1 MVSSPTKSK
10 AFTGLR
16 KLTFLT
22 DTTISLSHIYSTAA
36 SLASSPNSCPI
47 TSSGLYCGNDIYT
60 YLVDI
65 HKASSGSN
73 LENHPDLGKDYQN
86 QRILT
91 RGTGDTSNTTF
102 VMSLQVFDAETGDNV
117 TTAYHNW
124 LGYSNFEF
132 RYNATFDNSGNVTG
146 GKTVGTMKIMLVLFS
161 NGNLL
166 PPINSS
172 TVADGTYSQSA
183 LNGLNAISSGR
194 TKFIFKTTFVSLDTN

>member
-1 MVSSPTKSK
+1 MQKLLFVISQGEIVSSPTKSR

-73 LENHPDLGKDYQN
+73 LENHPDLSKDYQN

-102 VMSLQVFDAETGDNV
+102 VMSTQVFDAETGDNV
-117 TTAYHNW
+117 TTAYQNW
-124 LGYSNFEF
+124 LGFNNLEF
-132 RYNATFDNSGNVTG
+132 TYNARLSGGNIIG
-146 GKTVGTMKIMLVLFS
+146 GKTVGTIEDY
-161 NGNLL
+161 
-166 PPINSS
+166 
-172 TVADGTYSQSA
+172 ADFLT
-183 LNGLNAISSGR
+183 R
-194 TKFIFKTTFVSLDTN
+194 